1 MRAKRNKVDNTQSI
15 ETKEPVQLNKENQIN
30 EIEQPKEVIEQPKE
44 DIEQP
49 KEDIRLFILTDRAIN
64 FELPYMRECG
74 LSVVEIYHSIDD
86 VLGVM
91 MFEEKASR
99 VVVIDSGKGTFTS
112 SAGREAVIDMLGSA
126 NENFKFTVFYTD
138 SALKEEA
145 KRKLTKQF
153 KQIDWFK
160 YETTPVAI
168 ATMLGYNKEN
178 FLLTDEEKSD
188 TCYKE
193 DEYIVNYA
201 GDKVTNIEKDN
212 HRLSYIDIINS
223 STIYSE
229 MQSEDISNDL
239 KSYSVEKEVVKYR
252 KR

>member
-1 MRAKRNKVDNTQSI
+1 MRAKRNKIKVDDTQEINNAS
-15 ETKEPVQLNKENQIN
+15 EPVKLNKDSTID
-30 EIEQPKEVIEQPKE
+30 KV
-44 DIEQP
+44 EQP

-74 LSVVEIYHSIDD
+74 LNVVEIYHSIDD

-91 MFEEKASR
+91 MFEEKSSR
-99 VVVIDSGKGTFTS
+99 VVVIDSGKGKFTS
-112 SAGREAVIDMLGSA
+112 SVGREAVIDMLGSA

-145 KRKLTKQF
+145 KRKLAKQF

-178 FLLTDEEKSD
+178 FILTEEEKSSTIYD
-188 TCYKE
+188 EDKYTIDYK
-193 DEYIVNYA
+193 
-201 GDKVTNIEKDN
+201 GDKVSNIEKDS
-212 HRLSYIDIINS
+212 HRASYIAIIDS

-229 MQSEDISNDL
+229 MQDEDASNDL
-239 KSYSVEKEVVKYR
+239 KSYSVKKEVIKYR